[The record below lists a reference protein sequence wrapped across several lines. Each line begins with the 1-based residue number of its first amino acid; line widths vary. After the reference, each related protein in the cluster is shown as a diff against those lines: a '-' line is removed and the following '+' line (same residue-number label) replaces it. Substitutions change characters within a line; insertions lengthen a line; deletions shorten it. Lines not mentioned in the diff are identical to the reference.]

1 MFKYLNKGISTPL
14 AIIIIIV
21 LGIFLIGIIFWL
33 APKEETA
40 ILEIENLKNK
50 TSNWETYRNK
60 EYGFLIK
67 YPANWMLEEKEN
79 EEGKTVSFKTT
90 KKDKMNVY
98 YDNLFS
104 IFVKETAYTSIQ
116 KWVEDTYKDRE
127 STLVLYKEIIVINDN
142 EWLYVNDP
150 INSGGCSGI
159 SINLIKNSKLYR
171 VINYCDPD
179 VPEIFSTFRFLK

>member
-21 LGIFLIGIIFWL
+21 LSIFLIGIIFWL
-33 APKEETA
+33 TPKEETT
-40 ILEIENLKNK
+40 ISEIENLKNK
-50 TSNWETYRNK
+50 TSNWETYRNE

-67 YPANWMLEEKEN
+67 YPADWTFEERED
-79 EEGKTVSFKTT
+79 EEGKSFSFKTT

-116 KWVEDTYKDRE
+116 KWFDDTYKDRE
-127 STLVLYKEIIVINDN
+127 STMILYKEIIAINDN
-142 EWLYVNDP
+142 KWLYVNDP

-159 SINLIKNSKLYR
+159 SINLIRNSKLYR

-179 VPEIFSTFRFLK
+179 VPEIFSTFKFLE